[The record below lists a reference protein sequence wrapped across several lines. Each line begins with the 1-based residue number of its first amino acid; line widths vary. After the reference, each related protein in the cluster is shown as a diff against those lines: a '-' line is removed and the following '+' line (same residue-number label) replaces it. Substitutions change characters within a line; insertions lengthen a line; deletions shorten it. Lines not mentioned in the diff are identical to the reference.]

1 MRQKR
6 GQRPGDRNHQTK
18 VRDRQVPAIMRLAH
32 RGWSCRQI
40 GQRYGVGATAISYIL
55 RVRLPRLLVSSPA
68 LFSRAERAQAKQSD
82 QQRHQVAQVKSR
94 RRLKAPD
101 A

>member
-1 MRQKR
+1 MRQKP

-18 VRDRQVPAIMRLAH
+18 IKDRQVPAIMRLAQ

-40 GQRYGVGATAISYIL
+40 GDKYGIAPTTVSYIL

-68 LFSRAERAQAKQSD
+68 LFSRAKGAKPKQP
-82 QQRHQVAQVKSR
+82 HE
-94 RRLKAPD
+94 
-101 A
+101 